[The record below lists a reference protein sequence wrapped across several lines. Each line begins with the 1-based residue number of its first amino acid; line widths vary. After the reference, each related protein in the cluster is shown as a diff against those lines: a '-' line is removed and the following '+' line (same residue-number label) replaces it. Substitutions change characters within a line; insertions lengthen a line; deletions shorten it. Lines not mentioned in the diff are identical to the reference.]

1 LNNGGLLVGASAG
14 ALMMTPTIDLADGF
28 DENIF
33 GLTDVKGFYFVDF
46 EFHPHFDESHIP
58 FLNTYMEDKDTTLYI
73 CKDGAGIF
81 CGDDGVQLFGEVSEF
96 IKKN

>member
-1 LNNGGLLVGASAG
+1 
-14 ALMMTPTIDLADGF
+14 
-28 DENIF
+28 
-33 GLTDVKGFYFVDF
+33 
-46 EFHPHFDESHIP
+46 
-58 FLNTYMEDKDTTLYI
+58 MEDKDTTLYI